1 MAQDPYKYFRLEARE
16 LIDHLGKGTLELEK
30 TAGIEVVLRLL
41 RHAHTLKGAA
51 RVVRQREIADRAHAI
66 EDALARHRDGGPIP
80 PSTITGLLAVV
91 DEITRLVA
99 GLDDPPAARSPA
111 VESPT
116 AVSDDTPRSVRAEL
130 AEMDGL
136 LDGIMEA
143 HARIAPIRGA
153 TKTIEEARQRAE
165 LLVDHLART
174 GSSEADRR
182 STRRVHALAEQLRDL
197 VATAARGL
205 GTGIEQLHRELVQV
219 RDRAEQL
226 RLVPASSLFVSL
238 ERTVRDAAASLGKQ
252 VAFHGKGGDV
262 RLDAHVLGAIHGALV
277 QLVRNAVAHGIEAAP
292 ERIATGKAAVG
303 QVSIEIVR
311 RGRRV
316 AFSCH
321 DDGRG
326 VDLDAVRAVARR
338 VGLAPSQTAPLGVE
352 ELMRLLLRGGITTS
366 ATVTEIAGRGI
377 GLDVVRDATER
388 LGGTVTIETG
398 PSGTTFE
405 LVVPASLA
413 SLEALGVEMAGVR
426 AMFPLDAVQCTA
438 RVGEHEISRTAR
450 ACSIVHEGKVIPFV
464 SLAEALRPSAG
475 SARVRRVWST
485 VIVEGADGL
494 AAIGVDRLINT
505 ATVVVRLLPE
515 LAAADP
521 IVAGAALDPD
531 GHPLLV
537 LDPDGVIAAARRDR
551 AITQTSSPTRHAVLV
566 IDDSLTTRMLEQSIL
581 ESAGFEVDTAVSGEH
596 GLEAARRKRYALF
609 LVDVEM
615 PGIDGFTFIE
625 RVRSDADLRDTPAI
639 LVTSRSSIA
648 DRQRGD
654 QVGAQGYIV
663 KSEFD
668 QTDLV
673 AQIHRLVS

>member
-16 LIDHLGKGTLELEK
+16 LVDHLGKGALELEK
-30 TAGIEVVLRLL
+30 PRGCDAVPRLL

-51 RVVRQREIADRAHAI
+51 RVVRHREIADRAHAI
-66 EDALARHRDGGPIP
+66 EDALAPHREGGPIGP
-80 PSTITGLLAVV
+80 ATITSLLALI
-91 DEITRLVA
+91 DEITRLLA
-99 GLDDPPAARSPA
+99 CLDEPAPA
-111 VESPT
+111 VASQ

-130 AEMDGL
+130 ADMDAL

-153 TKTIEEARQRAE
+153 AKTIEEARQRVE
-165 LLVDHLART
+165 LLVDHLARM
-174 GSSEADRR
+174 GSPEADRR
-182 STRRVHALAEQLRDL
+182 MVGRAQTIAGQLREL

-205 GTGIEQLHRELVQV
+205 GTGVEALHRELVQV
-219 RDRAEQL
+219 RDRGEQL
-226 RLVPASSLFVSL
+226 RLVPAASLFVSL

-252 VAFHGKGGDV
+252 VAFQGKGGDV

-277 QLVRNAVAHGIEAAP
+277 QLARNAVAHGIEATP
-292 ERIATGKAAVG
+292 RRIAAGKSPVG
-303 QVSIEIVR
+303 QVTIEITR
-311 RGRRV
+311 RGRSV
-316 AFSCH
+316 AFSCR
-321 DDGRG
+321 DDGGG
-326 VDLDAVRAVARR
+326 VDVDAIRRLSRR
-338 VGLAPSQTAPLGVE
+338 VGLVPSQTAPLGAE
-352 ELMRLLLRGGITTS
+352 ELLRLLLRGGITTS
-366 ATVTEIAGRGI
+366 ATITEVSGRGI
-377 GLDVVRDATER
+377 GLDVVRDVTER
-388 LGGTVTIETG
+388 LGGTVSVETG
-398 PSGTTFE
+398 MSGTTFE

-413 SLEALGVEMAGVR
+413 SLEALGAEMAGVR
-426 AMFPLDAVQCTA
+426 AMFPLHAVRRTA
-438 RVGEHEISRTAR
+438 RVGEHEISRTAH
-450 ACSIVHEGKVIPFV
+450 ASSIVHEGKLIPFV
-464 SLAEALRPSAG
+464 SLAEVLRPSARARTRG
-475 SARVRRVWST
+475 SWST

-494 AAIGVDRLINT
+494 AAVGVDRLIDT

-521 IVAGAALDPD
+521 IVAGAALDPT
-531 GHPLLV
+531 GHPMLI

-551 AITQTSSPTRHAVLV
+551 TSTQPVGPARHAVLV

-581 ESAGFEVDTAVSGEH
+581 ESAGFEVDTAVSGEL

-625 RVRSDADLRDTPAI
+625 RIRADVDLRDTPAI
-639 LVTSRSSIA
+639 LVTSRSSVA
-648 DRQRGD
+648 DRQRGE

-673 AQIHRLVS
+673 ARIHRLVR